1 MHEKLIELKNKL
13 EHLHSEF
20 DNLSFPQ
27 ENLIQQSNYRYP
39 FLHANDLAYFPID
52 LASRINKAEKFKPNE
67 NEITRIDALIDIL
80 NKSPLNIQYLSHSN
94 QDVSSAAITSYLC
107 SMLFISNELFDL
119 MSFDSLSISD
129 KSLLPKNIIRRL
141 DAYNSNLDKIHD
153 KTEDIEERV
162 RSINDA
168 YEAAESL
175 PTTMI
180 QLREAA
186 QELTELKELSQKT
199 TEDINLL
206 SQQSKIKKDEISKL
220 HDELS
225 SLDKQ
230 SAKLVDEYLKNL
242 KEKATI
248 YIDKCEEAFR
258 TTTSKGLAG
267 AFENKAIKLNKSIR
281 WWVAG
286 LTTSLILGAIVGY
299 LRLNALEVFLAS
311 PDISTFKLATQLLLS
326 MLSIGAPIWFAW
338 LATKQIGQR
347 FRLAEDYEY
356 KASVSKAY
364 EGYRREALN
373 LDGNFTERL
382 FDNAL
387 TRLEEPPLRFVE
399 VDSHSS
405 PIMEIICS
413 DNFKKFIEN
422 GDEKVN
428 LILEKV
434 GLKKIVSN
442 ESTQEKI
449 NRKSDNMEVE

>member
-13 EHLHSEF
+13 EELHSEL
-20 DNLSFPQ
+20 NKLSFPQ
-27 ENLIQQSNYRYP
+27 KDLIQQNNYRYP
-39 FLHANDLAYFPID
+39 FLHSNDLAYFPID
-52 LASRINKAEKFKPNE
+52 LASRIGKAEKFRPNDD
-67 NEITRIDALIDIL
+67 EITRIDALIDIL
-80 NKSPLNIQYLSHSN
+80 NKSPLNIQYLAHSN

-119 MSFDSLSISD
+119 TSFDSLSISD

-141 DAYNSNLDKIHD
+141 EAYNSNLDKIHD

-175 PTTMI
+175 PTTMS
-180 QLREAA
+180 QLREST
-186 QELTELKELSQKT
+186 QELTELRESSKKMAEEIDQ
-199 TEDINLL
+199 L
-206 SQQSKIKKDEISKL
+206 SQQSKIKRDEISKL
-220 HDELS
+220 HETLNG
-225 SLDKQ
+225 LDKQ
-230 SAKLVDEYLKNL
+230 SSKLVDDYLQDL
-242 KEKATI
+242 KEQATT
-248 YIDKCEEAFR
+248 YIEKCEEAFR

-299 LRLNALEVFLAS
+299 LRLNALEVFLATPS
-311 PDISTFKLATQLLLS
+311 ISTFKLATQLLLS
-326 MLSIGAPIWFAW
+326 ILSIGAPIWFAW

-373 LDGNFTERL
+373 LDGDFTERL

-405 PIMEIICS
+405 PIMEVICS
-413 DNFKKFIEN
+413 SNFKKFIEN
-422 GDEKVN
+422 GDNKLD

-434 GLKKIVSN
+434 GLKKIVPN
-442 ESTQEKI
+442 NNNQE
-449 NRKSDNMEVE
+449 RKNGNHHNIDEE

>member
-1 MHEKLIELKNKL
+1 M
-13 EHLHSEF
+13 
-20 DNLSFPQ
+20 
-27 ENLIQQSNYRYP
+27 
-39 FLHANDLAYFPID
+39 
-52 LASRINKAEKFKPNE
+52 
-67 NEITRIDALIDIL
+67 
-80 NKSPLNIQYLSHSN
+80 
-94 QDVSSAAITSYLC
+94 
-107 SMLFISNELFDL
+107 
-119 MSFDSLSISD
+119 
-129 KSLLPKNIIRRL
+129 
-141 DAYNSNLDKIHD
+141 
-153 KTEDIEERV
+153 
-162 RSINDA
+162 
-168 YEAAESL
+168 
-175 PTTMI
+175 
-180 QLREAA
+180 
-186 QELTELKELSQKT
+186 
-199 TEDINLL
+199 
-206 SQQSKIKKDEISKL
+206 
-220 HDELS
+220 
-225 SLDKQ
+225 
-230 SAKLVDEYLKNL
+230 
-242 KEKATI
+242 
-248 YIDKCEEAFR
+248 
-258 TTTSKGLAG
+258 AG
-267 AFENKAIKLNKSIR
+267 AFENKAIKLNQSIR

-449 NRKSDNMEVE
+449 NRKSDNMEAE